1 MATSGT
7 YAFNPGLGSLSL
19 AAFDLIGVRRAAI
32 LQEHLEAARLHAN
45 FLLLRWS
52 SAGVNLW
59 QVDLVS
65 TTLVEGQ
72 STYDVDTNTIVI
84 LDMYITVQSDSA
96 TFDRII
102 MPVSRT
108 EYASYPNKT
117 QAGFPSV
124 AWFDRTLS
132 PTITIWPVPNGEQ
145 TYLKYYR
152 LRQNQDA
159 ALQNGLTVEMPAYWM
174 EAFVFGLASR
184 LAIIYAPDR
193 AIGMKAMADEAYDI
207 ASRQNIESAMQF
219 ISPMLGGYW
228 RV

>member
-7 YAFNPGLGSLSL
+7 YAFNPALGSLTL
-19 AAFDLIGVRRAAI
+19 AAFDLIGVRRSSI
-32 LQEHLEAARLHAN
+32 LQEHLEAARLHSN

-59 QVDLVS
+59 QVDLI
-65 TTLVEGQ
+65 TTPLVQGT
-72 STYDVDTNTIVI
+72 STYDVDANTIVI
-84 LDMYITVQSDSA
+84 LDMYISVTNGGA
-96 TFDRII
+96 TQDRII
-102 MPVSRT
+102 MPISRT

-117 QAGFPSV
+117 MQGFPTV
-124 AWFDRTLS
+124 AWFDRLLS

-145 TYLKYYR
+145 TSLKYYR

-159 ALQNGLTVEMPAYWM
+159 VLQNGLTVEMPAYWM
-174 EAFVFGLASR
+174 EAFVFGLAAR

-193 AIGMKAMADEAYDI
+193 AMPLKGMADEAYML
-207 ASRQNIESAMQF
+207 ASSQNVETSDF
-219 ISPMLGGYW
+219 FVSPQLSTYF